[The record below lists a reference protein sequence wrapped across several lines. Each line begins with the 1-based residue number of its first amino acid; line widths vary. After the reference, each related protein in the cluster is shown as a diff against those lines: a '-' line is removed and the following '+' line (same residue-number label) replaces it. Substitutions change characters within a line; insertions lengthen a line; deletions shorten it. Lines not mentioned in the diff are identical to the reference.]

1 MVVWLEDFMIT
12 DDQDWSSW
20 ISLSRMQTLFILER
34 RNWRKLDLIYKI
46 HLWFTAFYIYSGSFG
61 VYYLGASFIREPQ
74 FVLDPN
80 YSLSRNNFLHGC
92 QFTGGVTSDKLIR
105 RWKILWCS
113 VVWNT
118 WIARN
123 SCIFRDQAFDRKVL
137 MQNIM
142 FHTWCSR

>member
-1 MVVWLEDFMIT
+1 MYVPGALVFATTDICKNLDVASRVARTYGLDCITLE
-12 DDQDWSSW
+12 
-20 ISLSRMQTLFILER
+20 
-34 RNWRKLDLIYKI
+34 
-46 HLWFTAFYIYSGSFG
+46 
-61 VYYLGASFIREPQ
+61 
-74 FVLDPN
+74 
-80 YSLSRNNFLHGC
+80 
-92 QFTGGVTSDKLIR
+92 GGVTSDKLIR